1 VNKIFVTRAMVQ
13 ADTIADFNRRFSVEE
28 YDKLKALQK
37 DSFKNDLKKVLVN
50 LKNIYQVQMLDDEY
64 LFSVVSTKA
73 NYSHMQL
80 VNEYRDL
87 IFKQKNTKDDAK
99 QSSEINSQKET
110 IRIKLLESIFGS
122 YSLFNRVD
130 EKTIAINQE
139 ILKKMIA

>member
-1 VNKIFVTRAMVQ
+1 MVQ
-13 ADTIADFNRRFSVEE
+13 DETISDFNRRFSIEE
-28 YDKLKALQK
+28 YEKLSSLRKHP
-37 DSFKNDLKKVLVN
+37 FKNDLKKALAY
-50 LKNIYQVQMLDDEY
+50 LKNLCQIQMLDDEY

-99 QSSEINSQKET
+99 QSSEINSRKET
-110 IRIKLLESIFGS
+110 IRRKLLESIFGS

-130 EKTIAINQE
+130 EKTVAINHE
-139 ILKKMIA
+139 ILKKMIS

>member
-1 VNKIFVTRAMVQ
+1 MVQ
-13 ADTIADFNRRFSVEE
+13 DDTISDFNRRFSVDE

-37 DSFKNDLKKVLVN
+37 DSFKNDLKKALAY
-50 LKNIYQVQMLDDEY
+50 LKNICQIQMLDDEY

-99 QSSEINSQKET
+99 QSSEINSRKET
-110 IRIKLLESIFGS
+110 IRRKLLESIFGS

-130 EKTIAINQE
+130 EKTVAINHE
-139 ILKKMIA
+139 ILKKMIS

>member
-1 VNKIFVTRAMVQ
+1 MVQ
-13 ADTIADFNRRFSVEE
+13 DETISDFNRRFSIEE
-28 YDKLKALQK
+28 YEKLSSLRKHP
-37 DSFKNDLKKVLVN
+37 FKNDLKKALAY
-50 LKNIYQVQMLDDEY
+50 LKNICQIQMLDDEY

-99 QSSEINSQKET
+99 QSSEINSRKET
-110 IRIKLLESIFGS
+110 IRRKLLESIFGS

-130 EKTIAINQE
+130 EKTVAINHE
-139 ILKKMIA
+139 ILKKMIS

>member
-110 IRIKLLESIFGS
+110 IRRKLLESIFGS

-130 EKTIAINQE
+130 EKTIAIKQE